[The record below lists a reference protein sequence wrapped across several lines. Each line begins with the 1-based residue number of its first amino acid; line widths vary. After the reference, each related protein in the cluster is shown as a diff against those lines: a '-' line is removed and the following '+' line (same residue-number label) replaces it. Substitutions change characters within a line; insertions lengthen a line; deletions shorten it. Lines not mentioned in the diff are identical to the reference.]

1 MIELIRDNGVYLL
14 IGEYPKGPL
23 GGLALTLVIAAVAML
38 LVFPCAVLV
47 ALARTSGIK
56 PLARAAWGYVTFIRT
71 IPVLL
76 IIFWVYLFA
85 PAVIGFPLSGF
96 TTVVIAIVIYQTAYL
111 SEVIR
116 AGIEAL
122 PKGQVEAARA
132 LGLRYV
138 PITLKV
144 VLPQVLVNVSPG
156 ILNVLTIIVKETS
169 LGYMVGVGELTLTA
183 SHVNSL
189 TLTKPL
195 QVFALLSIMYFLI
208 CFGIG
213 RVVKLLESRVGHQQS
228 RGLASAAPS
237 V

>member
-1 MIELIRDNGVYLL
+1 MIDLIREHGPYLL
-14 IGEYPKGPL
+14 VSEYPKGPL
-23 GGLALTLVIAAVAML
+23 GGLALTLILALTAMA

-47 ALARTSGIK
+47 ALARTSAIRM
-56 PLARAAWGYVTFIRT
+56 LVWTAAAFVSFVRT
-71 IPVLL
+71 VPVLL
-76 IIFWVYLFA
+76 IIFWTYLAA
-85 PAVIGFPLSGF
+85 PIVLGFPVSGF
-96 TTVVIAIVIYQTAYL
+96 TTIVISITIYQTAYL
-111 SEVIR
+111 SEVVR

-122 PKGQVEAARA
+122 PKGQVEAGRA
-132 LGLRYV
+132 LGLGYV
-138 PITLKV
+138 PITLRI

-195 QVFALLSIMYFLI
+195 EIFALLSLMYFAI

-213 RVVKLLESRVGHQQS
+213 LAVKWLERRVGV
-228 RGLASAAPS
+228 AVPA
-237 V
+237 